1 MSLFADFAYP
11 AALIASALFALV
23 GIATILQ
30 PGLRRVLAVTQRLY
44 VFLIMAQAIVIV
56 IATIQGQS
64 PVFMTLMY
72 VVAILLTLALVGIG
86 RLGSPEAAERSGE
99 AGRPVLTLAQIS
111 KVNGGAAVLVAA
123 AQAVLTWRVFEIIE
137 SAV

>member
-123 AQAVLTWRVFEIIE
+123 AQAVLTWRVFEIMD
-137 SAV
+137 SAA

>member
-1 MSLFADFAYP
+1 MSLFTDFAYP
-11 AALIASALFALV
+11 AVLIASALFALV

-99 AGRPVLTLAQIS
+99 AGRPVLTLEQIS

-123 AQAVLTWRVFEIIE
+123 AQAVLTWRVFEIMD
-137 SAV
+137 SAA

>member
-99 AGRPVLTLAQIS
+99 AGRPVLTLEQIS

-123 AQAVLTWRVFEIIE
+123 AQAVLTWRVFEIMD
-137 SAV
+137 SAA